1 MALTFKSYRDESRKN
16 YGMKVDEDTSAS
28 CDALQ
33 TGALLRIA
41 DAIET
46 LAKSREQLEIER
58 DRYKR
63 WYARECD
70 KSAHL
75 SARIVG
81 LKGYINRLKKRNSAL
96 QFRIT
101 GPPV

>member
-1 MALTFKSYRDESRKN
+1 MALMFKSYRDESRKN
-16 YGMKVDEDTSAS
+16 YGIKVNEDTSAS
-28 CDALQ
+28 YDLLN

-46 LAKSREQLEIER
+46 LAKSRELLEKER
-58 DRYKR
+58 DKYKR
-63 WYARECD
+63 WYAEECE

-75 SARIVG
+75 HARIAG
-81 LKGYINRLKKRNSAL
+81 LKGYITRLKKRNSAL

-101 GPPV
+101 GPPI